1 MGATENS
8 INHVGLW
15 ILAASV
21 LVPLMSVVLATF
33 ITRREFDKL
42 DQENG
47 RRISANEALLSEVG
61 KRIEVLRV
69 ESSDALKESM
79 SVGRDERDTISE
91 KLSRY
96 VAELHTKIN
105 AVDKSVT
112 GLEVEIRHQGKTIS
126 AIAHRLNIT
135 VE

>member
-1 MGATENS
+1 MGATEN
-8 INHVGLW
+8 NVFHVGLW

-21 LVPLMSVVLATF
+21 VVPLMSVILATF
-33 ITRREFDKL
+33 ITRREFEKL
-42 DQENG
+42 DQENN
-47 RRISANEALLSEVG
+47 RRMASNETLISNVTE
-61 KRIEVLRV
+61 RIENVRV
-69 ESSDALKESM
+69 EAADALRQSM
-79 SVGRDERDTISE
+79 TDARGDRDVLSE

-105 AVDKSVT
+105 GVDKSVT

-126 AIAHRLNIT
+126 AIAHRLNVT